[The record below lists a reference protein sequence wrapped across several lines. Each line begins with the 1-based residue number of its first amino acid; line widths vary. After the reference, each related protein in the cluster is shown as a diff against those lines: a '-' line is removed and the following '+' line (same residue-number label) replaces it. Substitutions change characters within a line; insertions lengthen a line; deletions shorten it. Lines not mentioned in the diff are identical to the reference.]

1 MLQVILVLKGEIR
14 LHLQLSGRCL
24 KVLKAWYCCH
34 HASTWILHYATY
46 LFVLLIFRFVLL
58 FSSPFFC
65 FFFLFGAFCMHV
77 WPVSSDQCK
86 FSTLLN
92 FKLDD
97 LANCS
102 WSWTFFFV
110 RNGFRLATLPHSP
123 HRQNFLQLL
132 QCCCRSLG
140 SLPDHFSSC
149 LFITVVPYFCLF
161 IFLMTGFTVFH
172 ATSNA
177 VDTYLFIYYKP
188 FSWLM
193 PFNDNISLMLGF
205 CSSLQRSKCWEN
217 PTRAA
222 ELYLGL
228 IRVSFKVKCAC

>member
-1 MLQVILVLKGEIR
+1 MILLPPCFNMDIALCHLFICVVDFQV
-14 LHLQLSGRCL
+14 C
-24 KVLKAWYCCH
+24 
-34 HASTWILHYATY
+34 
-46 LFVLLIFRFVLL
+46 FVV
-58 FSSPFFC
+58 FFPL
-65 FFFLFGAFCMHV
+65 FLFFVFLVGAFCMHV

-102 WSWTFFFV
+102 WSQTFFFV

-140 SLPDHFSSC
+140 SLPDQFSSC

-161 IFLMTGFTVFH
+161 ICSMLHPMLWTLI
-172 ATSNA
+172 
-177 VDTYLFIYYKP
+177 YL
-188 FSWLM
+188 L
-193 PFNDNISLMLGF
+193 
-205 CSSLQRSKCWEN
+205 
-217 PTRAA
+217 
-222 ELYLGL
+222 
-228 IRVSFKVKCAC
+228 

>member
-58 FSSPFFC
+58 FSFPLFFFC
-65 FFFLFGAFCMHV
+65 FFLFGAFCMHV

-140 SLPDHFSSC
+140 SLPDQFSSC

-161 IFLMTGFTVFH
+161 IFFNDWLHCVPCYIQCCGH
-172 ATSNA
+172 
-177 VDTYLFIYYKP
+177 LFIY
-188 FSWLM
+188 L
-193 PFNDNISLMLGF
+193 L
-205 CSSLQRSKCWEN
+205 
-217 PTRAA
+217 
-222 ELYLGL
+222 
-228 IRVSFKVKCAC
+228 

>member
-1 MLQVILVLKGEIR
+1 MILLPPCFNMDIA
-14 LHLQLSGRCL
+14 L
-24 KVLKAWYCCH
+24 CH
-34 HASTWILHYATY
+34 

-58 FSSPFFC
+58 FS
-65 FFFLFGAFCMHV
+65 FLFWFGAFCMHV

-110 RNGFRLATLPHSP
+110 RNGFCLATLPHSP

-140 SLPDHFSSC
+140 SLPDQFSSC

-161 IFLMTGFTVFH
+161 IFFNDWLHCVPCYIQCCGH
-172 ATSNA
+172 
-177 VDTYLFIYYKP
+177 LFIINLSLDWCLSTITSLWCLA
-188 FSWLM
+188 FALVC
-193 PFNDNISLMLGF
+193 NGVNVGNILLGQLNF
-205 CSSLQRSKCWEN
+205 IW
-217 PTRAA
+217 
-222 ELYLGL
+222 G
-228 IRVSFKVKCAC
+228 